1 MSTGGSSTSADIF
14 EAPLLCACICAVC
27 ALFCVMLCVKRNV
40 GAAELKDY
48 TTPHCE
54 PRPTQRTRV
63 VWVGEEQRHE
73 EAEKEDFE
81 PEGLEGLFGD
91 DKSSHDRWRATQE
104 AFEALELYHVS
115 YGCRSR
121 Q

>member
-1 MSTGGSSTSADIF
+1 MCVY
-14 EAPLLCACICAVC
+14 LCGVCVVFCDAVC
-27 ALFCVMLCVKRNV
+27 VKCWGGGVER
-40 GAAELKDY
+40 LHH
-48 TTPHCE
+48 TPHCE

-73 EAEKEDFE
+73 EAEEKEDFE
-81 PEGLEGLFGD
+81 PEGLGQGLFGD

-104 AFEALELYHVS
+104 AFRALELYHVS